1 MIDPALVFLF
11 GITGAVAGSF
21 IALVSLRLPAG
32 RPVVLAR
39 SACASCGAALGVGE
53 LVPLI
58 SFALQRGQC
67 RRCGGAI
74 AWRYPAVEAGAAA
87 IGVVAAL
94 ARTDPRVAA
103 VVALL
108 GWTLLP
114 LALLDAEHFW
124 LPSAITIPL
133 GLAGLAANAWL
144 VPADLPAHLIGAAAG
159 YLSLTGV
166 AALYKII
173 RGRTGLGGG
182 DAKLFAASGAW
193 LGWQALPLVLAA
205 AAVSGLVVVP
215 VLWRRDLTAT
225 TRLPFGVFLAPAIW
239 IVALVS

>member
-1 MIDPALVFLF
+1 MSDPALVFLF

-39 SACASCGAALGVGE
+39 SACASCGDALGAAE
-53 LVPLI
+53 LVPLV
-58 SFALQRGQC
+58 SFVLQRGRC
-67 RRCGGAI
+67 RRCNGAI

-94 ARTDPRVAA
+94 ARTDPRAAA

-108 GWTLLP
+108 GWTLLL

-133 GLAGLAANAWL
+133 GLAGLAATAWL

-159 YLSLTGV
+159 YLSLAGV
-166 AALYKII
+166 AALYKVI
-173 RGRTGLGGG
+173 RGRIGLGGG

-205 AAVSGLVVVP
+205 AAVSGLVVAL
-215 VLWRRDLTAT
+215 VLWRRDIAAT